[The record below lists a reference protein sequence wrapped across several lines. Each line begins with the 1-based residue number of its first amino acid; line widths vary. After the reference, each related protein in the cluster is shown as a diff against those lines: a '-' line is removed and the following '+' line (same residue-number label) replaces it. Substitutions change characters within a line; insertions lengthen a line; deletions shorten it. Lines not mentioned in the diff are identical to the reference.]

1 MEQNKMLD
9 PQAVAAPVDENA
21 EMALEREFARDA
33 VLEEYET
40 DRDAILLFIKD
51 AIRERRYQDA
61 QEFVFKYRAAAKTDE
76 NFKILARLTAQGLD
90 TEQRIAKVETV
101 LDATPD
107 SDYDTRMALYEQ
119 ILRIDPGHEKYKAA
133 LEQCRQQKAGIT
145 IQPSDA
151 ASSAVSAQE
160 GMGKYVK
167 SIGIAI
173 GVILLLV
180 WLVQTF
186 F

>member
-1 MEQNKMLD
+1 MIRIKFVSGLEKVFADGNFEDYAALPRLSLLRGERVGLQVVCEQTANE
-9 PQAVAAPVDENA
+9 AGNN
-21 EMALEREFARDA
+21 FS
-33 VLEEYET
+33 
-40 DRDAILLFIKD
+40 AILAPTLAGPLAKY
-51 AIRERRYQDA
+51 ATIRRVQHVPALLNGR
-61 QEFVFKYRAAAKTDE
+61 
-76 NFKILARLTAQGLD
+76 
-90 TEQRIAKVETV
+90 
-101 LDATPD
+101 ATPD

-173 GVILLLV
+173 GVILLVV